1 MVVFFFCYNSA
12 LDKAARFFDRLN
24 KFFVCAKNS
33 YGSRDYWFIKYTINK
48 IRYILLLCGDG
59 CLINIDS
66 LELSY
71 GLGGFQLSIPQLKIE
86 DGEKV
91 AIIGPSG
98 AGKTT
103 LLKLISGIIQ
113 PQKGTVSIE
122 GVVVNQLSDAECRD
136 YRISNIGFIF
146 QDFELLDYL
155 NVQDNILHP
164 YRITRAL
171 KINRQVRERVEG
183 LAYEMGISNKL
194 KRLTNNLSQGEK
206 QRTAICRAMITQP
219 KLILA
224 DEATGN
230 LDPRNKTKILDA
242 LFRSTDNNN
251 ATLIAVTHDHELLN
265 RFDRV
270 IDFKQ
275 FCGSEAV

>member
-1 MVVFFFCYNSA
+1 M
-12 LDKAARFFDRLN
+12 
-24 KFFVCAKNS
+24 
-33 YGSRDYWFIKYTINK
+33 IK
-48 IRYILLLCGDG
+48 
-59 CLINIDS
+59 IDS

-71 GLGGFQLSIPQLKIE
+71 GTDGFRLSIPQLKINNF
-86 DGEKV
+86 EKV

-98 AGKTT
+98 SGKTS
-103 LLKLISGIIQ
+103 LLKLISGILL

-122 GVVVNQLSDAECRD
+122 GVTVNQLSDAGRRD
-136 YRISNIGFIF
+136 YRITNIGFIF

-164 YRITRAL
+164 FRITQAL
-171 KINRQVRERVEG
+171 KIDAQVRARAQQ
-183 LAYEMGISNKL
+183 LARELGIENKM
-194 KRLTNNLSQGEK
+194 KRFTDTLSQGEK
-206 QRTAICRAMITQP
+206 QRTAICRAMMTTP

-230 LDPRNKTKILDA
+230 LDPSNKTKILDT
-242 LFRSTDNNN
+242 LFKTTDNNN
-251 ATLIAVTHDHELLN
+251 ATLIAVTHDHELLD

-275 FCGSEAV
+275 YCDLEAK

>member
-1 MVVFFFCYNSA
+1 V
-12 LDKAARFFDRLN
+12 
-24 KFFVCAKNS
+24 
-33 YGSRDYWFIKYTINK
+33 
-48 IRYILLLCGDG
+48 

-71 GLGGFQLSIPQLKIE
+71 GTDGFQLSIPQLKIE
-86 DGEKV
+86 STEKV

-98 AGKTT
+98 SGKTT

-113 PQKGTVSIE
+113 PQKGRVEIGAVTINE
-122 GVVVNQLSDAECRD
+122 LSDAECRD

-164 YRITRAL
+164 FRITQSL
-171 KINRQVRERVEG
+171 KIDNQVRDRVKR
-183 LAYEMGISNKL
+183 LAEEMGIADKL

-206 QRTAICRAMITQP
+206 QRAAICRAMVTAPQ
-219 KLILA
+219 LILA

-230 LDPRNKTKILDA
+230 LDPSNKTKILDA
-242 LFRSTDNNN
+242 LFRSTEKNK
-251 ATLIAVTHDHELLN
+251 ATLIAVTHDHELLD

-275 FCGSEAV
+275 FCDVESV

>member
-1 MVVFFFCYNSA
+1 M
-12 LDKAARFFDRLN
+12 LHKA
-24 KFFVCAKNS
+24 
-33 YGSRDYWFIKYTINK
+33 
-48 IRYILLLCGDG
+48 GDT

-71 GLGGFQLSIPQLKIE
+71 GRDGFQLSIPQLKINNA
-86 DGEKV
+86 EKV

-98 AGKTT
+98 SGKTS
-103 LLKLISGIIQ
+103 LLKLISGIIL
-113 PQKGTVSIE
+113 PQKGEISIA
-122 GVVVNQLSDAECRD
+122 GVAVNQLSDAERRD
-136 YRISNIGFIF
+136 YRITNIGFIF

-164 YRITRAL
+164 FRITQAL
-171 KINRQVRERVEG
+171 KIDAQVRSRALE
-183 LAYEMGISNKL
+183 LAEELGIANKMR
-194 KRLTNNLSQGEK
+194 RLTDTLSQGEK
-206 QRTAICRAMITQP
+206 QRTAICRAMMTSP

-230 LDPRNKTKILDA
+230 LDPSNKTKILDT
-242 LFRSTDNNN
+242 LFRTTDKNK
-251 ATLIAVTHDHELLN
+251 ATLIAVTHDHELLD

-275 FCGSEAV
+275 YCELEAV